1 VFEQDIERILTGQRP
16 TTTDTAIWNMYWERK
31 GQPWRNQPEIDAERQ
46 QYLEK
51 RRHRLF
57 KENKPVVPL
66 RDVQLSRADIE
77 WLLATHEKGH
87 GPLDWND
94 LEQRQRKGLHLW
106 GADLREVDLSNL
118 PLANVDLG
126 GAHLEGATLYSA
138 HLENANLVSAHL
150 EHVNLSLAHLEDA
163 MLIGAHLEGSGLV
176 GSHLEGARLMRTHLE
191 GADLNGCFL
200 DAQTNLNSV
209 TLFNQEKGAVSLVDV
224 HWADVNL
231 AVVDWSVLSKL
242 GDERAALQ
250 QQDTDRTPDAQI
262 FLVEFLKRATRAY
275 RQLSVVLRNQG
286 LNEDAARF
294 AYRAQLMQ
302 RKVFWHTRKFG
313 RYLFSLFLGL
323 TTGYGYRVWRSF
335 ATYVFVILGFA
346 TIYFLLGLRVGLP
359 ISYGDAIV
367 FSMTSFHGRGFSPG
381 ENIGLSNP
389 LTVFAAIEAFVGLLI
404 EVTFIATLTQRLF
417 AK

>member
-1 VFEQDIERILTGQRP
+1 
-16 TTTDTAIWNMYWERK
+16 
-31 GQPWRNQPEIDAERQ
+31 
-46 QYLEK
+46 LE
-51 RRHRLF
+51 
-57 KENKPVVPL
+57 E
-66 RDVQLSRADIE
+66 
-77 WLLATHEKGH
+77 
-87 GPLDWND
+87 
-94 LEQRQRKGLHLW
+94 
-106 GADLREVDLSNL
+106 
-118 PLANVDLG
+118 
-126 GAHLEGATLYSA
+126 
-138 HLENANLVSAHL
+138 
-150 EHVNLSLAHLEDA
+150 A

-209 TLFNQEKGAVSLVDV
+209 TLFNQEMGAVSLVDV

-286 LNEDAARF
+286 LNEDASRF

-302 RKVFWHTRKFG
+302 RKVLWQQRKFG
-313 RYLFSLFLGL
+313 RYLFSMFLDLLAGYGFKPWRSFLAYLIVISAFATTYYILGL
-323 TTGYGYRVWRSF
+323 TVGPVLSP
-335 ATYVFVILGFA
+335 LGAF
-346 TIYFLLGLRVGLP
+346 
-359 ISYGDAIV
+359 V
-367 FSMTSFHGRGFSPG
+367 FSMTSFHGRGFFPG
-381 ENIGLSNP
+381 GIVLDDP
-389 LTVFAAIEAFVGLLI
+389 LTVFAALEAFVGLLI

-417 AK
+417 GK